1 MRKESLDAALIGIDV
16 IVNCAHSRI
25 DAGPTVEGTRLLLD
39 RGAAM
44 GVRRLIHMSSV
55 AVYGDALGIV
65 TEETSPVPPVN
76 LYGQQ
81 KWMAEQLCR
90 SLRLPHGLLSLCC
103 GQRSYMDPR
112 ASCGPPCTSNASW
125 QVN

>member
-1 MRKESLDAALIGIDV
+1 
-16 IVNCAHSRI
+16 
-25 DAGPTVEGTRLLLD
+25 
-39 RGAAM
+39 
-44 GVRRLIHMSSV
+44 MSSV

-90 SLRLPHGLLSLCC
+90 SLRLPHGLLSQCC

-112 ASCGPPCTSNASW
+112 ASYGPPCTSNASW